1 VKPNILGETLH
12 AVPCG
17 QEMLHALS
25 EAVGKFLRLC
35 EFAAARTEKKSKEKK
50 KGPGRRDQLLLLAL
64 SS

>member
-35 EFAAARTEKKSKEKK
+35 EFAAARTEKKSKSEKK
-50 KGPGRRDQLLLLAL
+50 RTGAAGSATATRAL
-64 SS
+64 